1 MFRGYDLGKKNCLL
15 SLNCFF
21 DAGLARLDKGG
32 WQAGGKTTVIY
43 RDTRACVN
51 FEQTAVQWQLLREKR
66 KSSWQLC
73 DWIEYQRLSQ
83 DIFVLCESGV
93 RPFKVD
99 GFLSTRIKET
109 SSVVGCRSLPSFNFV
124 LISREAAIMGVKVF
138 VSSST
143 CDITVAV
150 LLFKTSPSESAST
163 YMYADISSSPAILDS
178 HW

>member
-1 MFRGYDLGKKNCLL
+1 M
-15 SLNCFF
+15 
-21 DAGLARLDKGG
+21 
-32 WQAGGKTTVIY
+32 
-43 RDTRACVN
+43 
-51 FEQTAVQWQLLREKR
+51 
-66 KSSWQLC
+66 LC
-73 DWIEYQRLSQ
+73 K
-83 DIFVLCESGV
+83 SGV

-99 GFLSTRIKET
+99 GFLSTGIKET

-178 HW
+178 H

>member
-1 MFRGYDLGKKNCLL
+1 M
-15 SLNCFF
+15 
-21 DAGLARLDKGG
+21 
-32 WQAGGKTTVIY
+32 
-43 RDTRACVN
+43 
-51 FEQTAVQWQLLREKR
+51 
-66 KSSWQLC
+66 LC
-73 DWIEYQRLSQ
+73 K
-83 DIFVLCESGV
+83 SGV

-178 HW
+178 H